1 VGRLWKW
8 VAAIAA
14 VTGIAR
20 LLRRRRRAPVD
31 GAEGAIADDPAA
43 ELRRKLSET
52 RDAPP
57 DTDDAPTAPTT
68 EGADGASLEER
79 RARIHEKAQQAIDA
93 MTTEEP

>member
-1 VGRLWKW
+1 MGRLWKW

-20 LLRRRRRAPVD
+20 LLRRRRCAPVD

-57 DTDDAPTAPTT
+57 STGDVATAPAA
-68 EGADGASLEER
+68 EGADDASLEER